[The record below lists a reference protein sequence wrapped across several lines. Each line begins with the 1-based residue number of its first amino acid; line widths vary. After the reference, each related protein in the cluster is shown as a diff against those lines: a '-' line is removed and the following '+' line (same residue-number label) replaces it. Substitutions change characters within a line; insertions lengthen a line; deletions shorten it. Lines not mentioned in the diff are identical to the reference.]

1 MGSRYVVARRAR
13 EQGQTEP
20 QIVQKP
26 WWHSCEY
33 VPGPAGPGV
42 LAVRILAGAPVRT
55 ATTSRVSRGPRGCGS
70 G

>member
-26 WWHSCEY
+26 WWQSWLC
-33 VPGPAGPGV
+33 AGAGV
-42 LAVRILAGAPVRT
+42 AVIIGTTPSLVRIGTCHR
-55 ATTSRVSRGPRGCGS
+55 S
-70 G
+70 